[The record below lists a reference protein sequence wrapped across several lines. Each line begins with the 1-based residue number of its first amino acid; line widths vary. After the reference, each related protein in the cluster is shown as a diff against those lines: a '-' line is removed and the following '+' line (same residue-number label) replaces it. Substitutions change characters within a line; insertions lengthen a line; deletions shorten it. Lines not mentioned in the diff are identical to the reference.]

1 MAKFKCQTCGE
12 QIRPTAAGGWTH
24 QTRSRPLS
32 LEEAK
37 YAILKDEVCD
47 LQRLRIEITKTV
59 GTLFGLIRTM
69 RSTGVP
75 VDIDY
80 LNSARDLLRCRKN
93 ISKKVLERKAALAQ
107 FGNAEERA

>member
-1 MAKFKCQTCGE
+1 
-12 QIRPTAAGGWTH
+12 
-24 QTRSRPLS
+24 
-32 LEEAK
+32 
-37 YAILKDEVCD
+37 
-47 LQRLRIEITKTV
+47 
-59 GTLFGLIRTM
+59 M